1 MSGPKTLASPAIP
14 APAPTALSSAVSRPR
29 RRVRLGLTAVQLLLA
44 LCCWGGLAGT
54 IYVTSPAELLARG
67 AFFLV
72 FFGGL
77 FFTTAPILR
86 TIALRCSH
94 SRIYQQAAGA
104 HATRQAL
111 LLSGFVVL
119 NALLLMV
126 RAWSEL
132 NALLLFGTFA
142 VVEVVA
148 LSRR

>member
-1 MSGPKTLASPAIP
+1 PSPPRPATPAVSAP
-14 APAPTALSSAVSRPR
+14 APALPNSAVTPPR
-29 RRVRLGLTAVQLLLA
+29 RRVRLGLTAVQLVLA
-44 LCCWGGLAGT
+44 LCCWGGLAAT
-54 IYVTSPAELLARG
+54 VYAISPGDPLARG

-72 FFGGL
+72 FFGAL
-77 FFTTAPILR
+77 FFTTAPVLR

-119 NALLLMV
+119 NALLQMV